1 MVTNNP
7 YEVFTFSEWWDT
19 LSTTFVSFYFIAF
32 VFLLAALYYLMPR
45 KVRWCVLLT
54 GSLAFYSIGGLRP
67 LVTVSLSCMI
77 VYLVSLILEMTDRSM
92 RKRRR
97 LIPLLP

>member
-1 MVTNNP
+1 MATNNP
-7 YEVFTFSEWWDT
+7 YEAFIFSEWRDT

-45 KVRWCVLLT
+45 KARWCVLLA

-77 VYLVSLILEMTDRSM
+77 VYLVGLILEMTDRSM

-97 LIPLLP
+97 LILFT